1 MSNILET
8 MDSLNKRLRK
18 FRIVLVNY
26 SDSINIEILRRDLV
40 NRFRSVSICLYY
52 LLDITP
58 LWNNTEVSK
67 YSLKFKLSELTYD
80 ELIYPASSIS
90 YKKLSKVLDDEDAL
104 YYFILSLV
112 YYYLNTRETML
123 SNTLIYSISSNIIQ
137 EFTTNFKQIKRG

>member
-26 SDSINIEILRRDLV
+26 GDSIYIEILRRDLV

-52 LLDITP
+52 LSDF
-58 LWNNTEVSK
+58 
-67 YSLKFKLSELTYD
+67 KFKLSKLTYD

-90 YKKLSKVLDDEDAL
+90 YKKLSEVLDDEDAL